1 MWCLTD
7 GCDHRM
13 PRNMRSS
20 ISTLSSG
27 VLLLILVEHVFGQQ
41 SGVESRAHSETH
53 SMPPI
58 AALAMCLSAIL
69 FLLML
74 CVLFTPKVIAQR
86 CRCGRKAE
94 DWTAQTMSPPTYE
107 EVVFGGQVKPCPPS
121 EIASVFPAGSY
132 ILQCGPQSVHSL
144 TLQGTPFYQSHF
156 GPSYQ
161 MDTILRGAILIDETQ
176 CKDREEP
183 PTYQDII
190 PHGAAETLPLPPWSS
205 NVAQGLISCS
215 EPQICCPFKLK
226 NESI

>member
-20 ISTLSSG
+20 ISTLSSR
-27 VLLLILVEHVFGQQ
+27 VLLLILVEHVSGQE
-41 SGVESRAHSETH
+41 SGVESRAHSATH
-53 SMPPI
+53 SMSPV

-86 CRCGRKAE
+86 CRCRRKAE
-94 DWTAQTMSPPTYE
+94 DCTSQTISPPTYE
-107 EVVFGGQVKPCPPS
+107 EAVFGGQVKPCPPS
-121 EIASVFPAGSY
+121 EIASVFPAESY
-132 ILQCGPQSVHSL
+132 VLQCGPQSVHSL

-161 MDTILRGAILIDETQ
+161 MDTILRGTVLIGEVQ

-183 PTYQDII
+183 PTYLDII
-190 PHGAAETLPLPPWSS
+190 PHGAAETLPLPPRSS
-205 NVAQGLISCS
+205 NVAQA
-215 EPQICCPFKLK
+215 PFPAASPRSAVPL
-226 NESI
+226 N